1 MTVEMIAAAMRDA
14 AQTYA
19 NEIGERM
26 MLWQV
31 AFALDTGRVG
41 HAFYIQPT
49 TDPAPV
55 VGNAIR
61 SVGLTFFP
69 KKATR

>member
-1 MTVEMIAAAMRDA
+1 MTVEMIAAAMREA
-14 AQTYA
+14 AQASA
-19 NEIGERM
+19 NEIGDRM

-31 AFALDTGRVG
+31 AFALDSGRIG
-41 HAFYIQPT
+41 HAFYIQLP

-69 KKATR
+69 RKQEG